1 MTPRLTALHGELTQT
16 RLKILETVQGGV
28 TGLREENREV
38 RCRQDRMIS
47 DLNETRGELRQLLEL
62 ADTLRPLAE
71 LQAAAE
77 QPGDVTGPYPPIEP
91 APGPTPA
98 TGPTAPAAAQPPAS
112 PDTDSQGGTMDDNER
127 QAQPEHRGQGDVLK
141 QRIVA
146 AYQGS
151 APTAPA
157 TPAVASPSGGGQEED
172 PRVTH
177 GVLLLKAAEVASV
190 DLVAH
195 RDTWEWLTALAVD
208 HDHFRTPPSV
218 EDVKEGRVQT
228 VLSGRSIIGLLIKLW
243 DTRST
248 ATPLEADWALATT
261 TYNRI
266 AADLTTVNGEGQT
279 LRIVLDDGLPTQ
291 TTTEPQ
297 HTGRR
302 PPVCMGRDGGRP
314 TVAQPEALTDRGEGL
329 RAFKCGGEA
338 PVVRANGPAL
348 VTSLARGDKVS

>member
-1 MTPRLTALHGELTQT
+1 MKWKDAFGSAMEELKAIRTLLAPVGRLDDPTVGLTALHGELTQT
-16 RLKILETVQGGV
+16 RLKILETIQGGI

-38 RCRQDRMIS
+38 RRRQDRMIS

-62 ADTLRPLAE
+62 ADLLRPLAE

-77 QPGDVTGPYPPIEP
+77 QPGDVTGPYPPTEPAPDADP
-91 APGPTPA
+91 APGPTA
-98 TGPTAPAAAQPPAS
+98 PTAAQPPAS

-127 QAQPEHRGQGDVLK
+127 QEQPEPEHRGQDDVLK
-141 QRIVA
+141 RKIEA
-146 AYQGS
+146 AYQGNS
-151 APTAPA
+151 TPTAPA
-157 TPAVASPSGGGQEED
+157 PPAAASPSGGGQEED

-177 GVLLLKAAEVASV
+177 GVLLLKAAGVASV
-190 DLVAH
+190 DLIAH

-228 VLSGRSIIGLLIKLW
+228 VLSGRSLIGLLIKLW

-279 LRIVLDDGLPTQ
+279 LRIVLDDGLPH
-291 TTTEPQ
+291 ES
-297 HTGRR
+297 
-302 PPVCMGRDGGRP
+302 GG
-314 TVAQPEALTDRGEGL
+314 
-329 RAFKCGGEA
+329 
-338 PVVRANGPAL
+338 
-348 VTSLARGDKVS
+348 